1 MKKIMFNDH
10 YGLTRAVL
18 EGRKTQTRRKVTL
31 TLHEISGENK
41 LKEVYAEEIFLYEG
55 AWLFKY
61 KGKIY
66 ELPKENRPKYKV
78 GEIVAIAQSY
88 LQIAS
93 ELEDPQNAP
102 HKKHFEKNVDMASWY
117 CCADH
122 PGFKNKMFVSPEEMP
137 HQIRI
142 TNVRVEELQN
152 ISDDDCEKE
161 GIERRIYRH
170 PPEDWVVTCPAKRF
184 VFKGK
189 NFGYGTGVNEYCYKH
204 FHTGQK
210 AFAFLIDKISGKG
223 TWGDNPYVFVY
234 DFELVK

>member
-1 MKKIMFNDH
+1 
-10 YGLTRAVL
+10 
-18 EGRKTQTRRKVTL
+18 
-31 TLHEISGENK
+31 
-41 LKEVYAEEIFLYEG
+41 
-55 AWLFKY
+55 
-61 KGKIY
+61 
-66 ELPKENRPKYKV
+66 
-78 GEIVAIAQSY
+78 
-88 LQIAS
+88 
-93 ELEDPQNAP
+93 
-102 HKKHFEKNVDMASWY
+102 MASWY

-152 ISDDDCEKE
+152 ISDEDCEKE

-223 TWGDNPYVFVY
+223 TWEDNPYVFVY
-234 DFELVK
+234 DFELIK

>member
-18 EGRKTQTRRKVTL
+18 QGLKTQTRR
-31 TLHEISGENK
+31 I
-41 LKEVYAEEIFLYEG
+41 
-55 AWLFKY
+55 Y
-61 KGKIY
+61 K
-66 ELPKENRPKYKV
+66 LPKESYGRLEIESNNIITFDFDGNELITKPKYKI
-78 GEIVAIAQSY
+78 GEIVAVAQSY

-93 ELEDPQNAP
+93 ELEDPQNASCAE
-102 HKKHFEKNVDMASWY
+102 HFEKNVDMASWY

-170 PPEDWVVTCPAKRF
+170 PPEDWVVTCQTKQF

-189 NFGYGTGVNEYCYKH
+189 NFGHDTGVNEYCYKH

-223 TWGDNPYVFVY
+223 TWEDNPYVFVY